1 MATLTELVRKRRQS
15 GGTVGGSLSYGLK
28 ERAKETFDPR
38 RIFKQDG
45 LLTALF
51 PKLRAYKS
59 GKIDSIKKSVT
70 KLSAPEISSS
80 EPILDLIQQNTKIYA
95 KNSLVLPAIHRDV
108 NVMRQ
113 NIIKL
118 VKLKDGE
125 ATNKA
130 DMWFMKAST
139 MEAAYE
145 NRLKTKSTKKDD
157 KKPTIE
163 KKEGSSKESGFI
175 GQILD
180 KVTGLLKP
188 ILSVV
193 STISKSL
200 LFIISGISAVT
211 LLATSIGRVLY
222 KFLKLFVGSKIAK
235 ILGITALALGVNEFF
250 DKFEGVSNT
259 LNEFTSKLGGTLSDS
274 NLGSERTGETVAK
287 KEYSGQFTGS
297 STVDSFIAPYADTG
311 AKVAAAGSAI
321 AGANVAKQT
330 YKSTKLAG
338 KTATA
343 ILDARTMSVG
353 QLAKSTPKTL
363 WGKFLSFVAKKSPK
377 LFGKIALKL
386 AQAGALATIPV
397 VGWVGAAINIGFSL
411 WTAWE
416 LYELWREFNN
426 LSDEQKDIE
435 GSSPT
440 LESTQTTEAVATPP
454 PTPAQTASAANK
466 PPLTKQDIVNNQE
479 VEKVKNVDNYVNNN
493 YGKETIDGKPGSR
506 KMSKDE
512 LRQKAMSIYGVD
524 KAMADRV
531 TMATSGVKEQQRAA
545 MRPQISVTKSSS
557 TKQAPSSQ
565 SSGSLEYASVYDTE
579 FLKLLGMSGAE

>member
-1 MATLTELVRKRRQS
+1 MSTLTELVRKRRQS
-15 GGTVGGSLSYGLK
+15 GGSVGGSLSYGLK

-45 LLTALF
+45 LMTALF

-59 GKIDSIKKSVT
+59 GKVDSMNRAAP

-80 EPILDLIQQNTKIYA
+80 EPILDLIQQNTKISA

-125 ATNKA
+125 ATNKS

-145 NRLKTKSTKKDD
+145 NRLKTKPTKKDD
-157 KKPTIE
+157 KKPTIDKDKDS
-163 KKEGSSKESGFI
+163 KKETGFI
-175 GQILD
+175 GQILE

-188 ILSVV
+188 ILGVI
-193 STISKSL
+193 STISKSV
-200 LFIISGISAVT
+200 LFILAGISGVT
-211 LLATSIGRVLY
+211 LLATTIGRVLY

-250 DKFEGVSNT
+250 DTFEGISNSI
-259 LNEFTSKLGGTLSDS
+259 NDFTSKLGGPQGDTSM
-274 NLGSERTGETVAK
+274 
-287 KEYSGQFTGS
+287 
-297 STVDSFIAPYADTG
+297 VDGIIAPYAETG
-311 AKVAAAGSAI
+311 ATVAGVGSAV
-321 AGANVAKQT
+321 AGANVANQT
-330 YKSTKLAG
+330 YKATKIVG
-338 KTATA
+338 KTSTA
-343 ILDARTMSVG
+343 ILDAKTMSVG

-363 WGKFLSFVAKKSPK
+363 WGKFLSFVAKKSPG
-377 LFGKIALKL
+377 LFGKIAVKL
-386 AQAGALATIPV
+386 AQAGALAAIPIF
-397 VGWVGAAINIGFSL
+397 GWVGAAINIGFSF

-416 LYELWREFNN
+416 LYELWKEFSK
-426 LSDEQKDIE
+426 LSDEQKEIE
-435 GSSPT
+435 GNSPT
-440 LESTQTTEAVATPP
+440 LDSSQPNQAGATPT
-454 PTPAQTASAANK
+454 PTPAQNAAAANK
-466 PPLTKQDIVNNQE
+466 PPLTKEDIVNNQE
-479 VEKVKNVDNYVNNN
+479 LQKVKNVDSYVNNN
-493 YGKETIDGKPGSR
+493 YGKETIDGKPSSR
-506 KMSKDE
+506 KMSKEE

-531 TMATSGVKEQQRAA
+531 TSATSGVKEQQRAA

-557 TKQAPSSQ
+557 TKQAPSAQ
-565 SSGSLEYASVYDTE
+565 SGSSLEFASVYDIE

>member
-1 MATLTELVRKRRQS
+1 MSTLTELVRKRRQS
-15 GGTVGGSLSYGLK
+15 GGSVSGSLSYGLK

-45 LLTALF
+45 LMTALF

-59 GKIDSIKKSVT
+59 GKVDSINRAAP

-80 EPILDLIQQNTKIYA
+80 EPILDLIQQNTKISA

-145 NRLKTKSTKKDD
+145 NRLKTKPTKKDD
-157 KKPTIE
+157 KKPTIDKDKDS
-163 KKEGSSKESGFI
+163 KKETGFI
-175 GQILD
+175 GQILE

-188 ILSVV
+188 ILGVI
-193 STISKSL
+193 STISKSV
-200 LFIISGISAVT
+200 LFILAGIRSVT
-211 LLATSIGRVLY
+211 LLATTIGRVLY

-250 DKFEGVSNT
+250 DTFEGISNSI
-259 LNEFTSKLGGTLSDS
+259 NDFTSKLGGPQGDT
-274 NLGSERTGETVAK
+274 NLDSERTGQPVEK

-297 STVDSFIAPYADTG
+297 SMVDGIIAPYAETG
-311 AKVAAAGSAI
+311 ATVAGVGSAV

-330 YKSTKLAG
+330 YKATKLVG
-338 KTATA
+338 KTSTA
-343 ILDARTMSVG
+343 ILDAKTMSVG

-363 WGKFLSFVAKKSPK
+363 WGKFLSFVAKKSPG
-377 LFGKIALKL
+377 LFGKIAVKL
-386 AQAGALATIPV
+386 AQAGALAAIPIF
-397 VGWVGAAINIGFSL
+397 GWVGAAINIGFSF

-416 LYELWREFNN
+416 LYELWKEFSK
-426 LSDEQKDIE
+426 LSDEQKEIE
-435 GSSPT
+435 GNSPT
-440 LESTQTTEAVATPP
+440 LDSSQPNQAGATPT
-454 PTPAQTASAANK
+454 PTPAQNAAAANK
-466 PPLTKQDIVNNQE
+466 PPLTKEDIVNNQE
-479 VEKVKNVDNYVNNN
+479 LQKVKNVDSYVNNN
-493 YGKETIDGKPGSR
+493 YGKETIDGKPSSR
-506 KMSKDE
+506 KMSKEE

-531 TMATSGVKEQQRAA
+531 TSATSGVKEQQRAA

-557 TKQAPSSQ
+557 TKQAPSAQ
-565 SSGSLEYASVYDTE
+565 SGSSLEFASVYDTE